1 MHKLLFITVSALI
14 YVVCEL
20 HKVAKQSLNDF
31 QKEYHVTNNDMSAF
45 RNAFDSIKQ
54 KENQIKQ
61 AEQNHESVEV
71 INLLKVEYYN
81 KLQDTKRLFKSRN
94 SAITEHDMTKVE
106 YQYYLLSVPK
116 SSGEIAID
124 IKDNVERMGVF
135 LTAFGG
141 IKFNVGIAETV
152 ARESPDAF
160 LHFVDDD
167 FQTYDIFGFQ
177 EEVTWAITISPQKKW
192 ITFIFRGSVSGSDWI
207 HNLQANM
214 TDFIPEA
221 NSPPF
226 GKVEKGFYDY
236 LYGPTKEGWDERTIS
251 KADAI
256 MGMLRGLFEKEEYKD
271 YQLYVT
277 GHSLGGALSTLLAC
291 RAALD
296 IGIPKKPVINV
307 SIASPFVGDEE
318 FRRNLQEMERK
329 NAYRHLRISNEDDIV
344 PLIPF
349 ISLPFPTPSMTLYK
363 QTGLNF
369 RLYNKTFCREYTF
382 KCSYPK
388 PEDPVNELANA
399 VSQNILLGLTLD
411 ILPNHLCPEYR
422 KRLDN
427 SKASLQGLNL
437 EQMYHNSYYT
447 GKLFQV

>member
-1 MHKLLFITVSALI
+1 M
-14 YVVCEL
+14 
-20 HKVAKQSLNDF
+20 AKQTLNDF
-31 QKEYHVTNNDMSAF
+31 QVKRKVTEDDMSAF
-45 RNAFDSIKQ
+45 RNAFYSLRQ
-54 KENQIKQ
+54 KESQIKQ
-61 AEQNHESVEV
+61 AEENHEKDEV
-71 INLLKVEYYN
+71 VNKLKVEYYD

-94 SAITEHDMTKVE
+94 SDITEYDMNNVE

-124 IKDNVERMGVF
+124 IKGNVERMVLF

-141 IKFNVGIAETV
+141 LEFNVGLAETV

-160 LHFVDDD
+160 LHFVDND

-177 EEVTWAITISPQKKW
+177 EEVTWAIAISPKKKW
-192 ITFIFRGSVSGSDWI
+192 ITVIFRGSVSGSDWI

-214 TDFIPEA
+214 TYFIPAE

-236 LYGPTKEGWDERTIS
+236 LYGPTKEGWDKRTIS
-251 KADAI
+251 KAEAI

-277 GHSLGGALSTLLAC
+277 GHSLGGALSTLFAC
-291 RAALD
+291 RAAMD
-296 IGIPKKPVINV
+296 VGIPKKPVINV

-318 FRRNLQEMERK
+318 FRRSLQDLERK
-329 NAYRHLRISNEDDIV
+329 NAYRHLRISNEDDVV
-344 PLIPF
+344 PLVPF
-349 ISLPFPTPSMTLYK
+349 VSLPFPYPSISLYK

-369 RLYNKTFCREYTF
+369 RLYNKTCCREFTF

-388 PEDPVNELANA
+388 PEDPANELANA

-411 ILPNHLCPEYR
+411 SLPNHLCPEY
-422 KRLDN
+422 KRRLEK

-437 EQMYHNSYYT
+437 EQMYRNPYYT